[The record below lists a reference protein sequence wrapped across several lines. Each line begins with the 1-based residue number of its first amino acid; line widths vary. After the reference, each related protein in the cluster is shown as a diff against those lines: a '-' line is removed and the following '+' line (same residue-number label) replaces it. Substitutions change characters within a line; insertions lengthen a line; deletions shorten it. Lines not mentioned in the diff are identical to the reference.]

1 MQFILFN
8 FVKLLTL
15 DYVLSPIYN
24 YHHIYSGDESL
35 RVVLATSVFVNID
48 LNNIHPLFI
57 TNQRM
62 DDEEILREVWA
73 EYYYELGNPTYD

>member
-1 MQFILFN
+1 MVASPTLSFLLRRHNVPDSMQFILFN

-35 RVVLATSVFVNID
+35 RVVVATSVFVNID
-48 LNNIHPLFI
+48 HNNKF
-57 TNQRM
+57 
-62 DDEEILREVWA
+62 
-73 EYYYELGNPTYD
+73 